1 MAPWEIAKKAPV
13 ASGSNGIDALPDGVL
28 EHILG
33 FLPAPE
39 AVRTCVLARR
49 WRHLWKF
56 ATGLRINIIPDHAKQ
71 SPSYE
76 ELLQFVEHLL
86 EHRGLA
92 PLETCELRFV
102 VGYTDAMLYLNR
114 WIQHV
119 VMCKVQML
127 RLSNTYH
134 GWFQLDPLVSQHLM
148 RLELVGLM
156 LTSRFC
162 DLSNCPALEHL
173 EFDDC
178 NFSCIQKISSE
189 SLKCLC
195 IRNSFPDY
203 MRLTILFCVP
213 SLVSFRL
220 DDHWCRTPVFQ
231 SVPLLQEAFVRVTG
245 VFPDC
250 CCDEP
255 GHEDGDVED
264 CFSCYN
270 IEHDNKRLLLE
281 GLSEVV
287 NLSMIAESRKVILD
301 WDLKQWPQF
310 NNLKTLLLND
320 CWCVAPKFHALTC
333 ILKHSPLL
341 EKLTLELF
349 SKEPEHKMEIF
360 GRCNPME
367 RSPAIS
373 QHLKSIEVKCEV
385 VDKDVQKVLRFLCTL
400 NISFIFK

>member
-13 ASGSNGIDALPDGVL
+13 ASGSNGMDALPDGVL

-39 AVRTCVLARR
+39 AVRTCVLACR
-49 WRHLWKF
+49 WRHLWRF
-56 ATGLRINIIPDHAKQ
+56 ATGGLHINSVPDHTKPSA
-71 SPSYE
+71 SYE
-76 ELLQFVEHLL
+76 KLLQFADHLL
-86 EHRGLA
+86 EHRGHA

-102 VGYTDAMLYLNR
+102 IGCPDAELYVNR

-134 GWFQLDPLVSQHLM
+134 GWFQLDPLVSEHLM
-148 RLELVGLM
+148 SLELVGLM

-178 NFSCIQKISSE
+178 NFSYD
-189 SLKCLC
+189 
-195 IRNSFPDY
+195 N
-203 MRLTILFCVP
+203 
-213 SLVSFRL
+213 
-220 DDHWCRTPVFQ
+220 WCRTPVFQ

-245 VFPDC
+245 VSPDC

-255 GHEDGDVED
+255 GHEDGNVED

-270 IEHDNKRLLLE
+270 IEHHNKRLLLH
-281 GLSEVV
+281 GLSQLV
-287 NLSMIAESRKVILD
+287 NLSMIAESRKVILG
-301 WDLKQWPQF
+301 WDLNHWPRF

-320 CWCVAPKFHALTC
+320 CWCVDPKFHALTC

-349 SKEPEHKMEIF
+349 SKEPKHKMEIF

-373 QHLKSIEVKCEV
+373 QHLKSIEVNCEV
-385 VDKDVQKVLRFLCTL
+385 VDKDVQNVLRFLCTI
-400 NISFIFK
+400 NICK